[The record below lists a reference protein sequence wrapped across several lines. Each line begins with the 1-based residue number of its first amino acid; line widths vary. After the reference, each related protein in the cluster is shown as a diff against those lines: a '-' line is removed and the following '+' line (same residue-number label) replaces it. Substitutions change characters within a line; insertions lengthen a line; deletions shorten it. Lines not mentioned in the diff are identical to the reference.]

1 MKCRTLVVHIV
12 VKHIFKYINEHKLMV
27 FYIHHMQSTT
37 TSVGLCDVE
46 WVWEANSCKKYYML
60 CLII

>member
-1 MKCRTLVVHIV
+1 
-12 VKHIFKYINEHKLMV
+12 MV

-37 TSVGLCDVE
+37 TLVGLCDVE

-60 CLII
+60 CLIA